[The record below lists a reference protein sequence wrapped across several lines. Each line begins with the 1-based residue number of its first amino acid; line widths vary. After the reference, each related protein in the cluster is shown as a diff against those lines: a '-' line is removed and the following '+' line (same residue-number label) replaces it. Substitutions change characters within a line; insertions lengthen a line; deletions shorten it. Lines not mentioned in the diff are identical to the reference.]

1 MADLISRAV
10 PRRPDWTD
18 YAERLDAVRQ
28 ARYNFDLDEDHDYT
42 EADGWRLDHHEA
54 ELVPEPPGPPL
65 PADDARA
72 SFAVACDL
80 VRGYAFPDP
89 SLITG
94 IFSPD
99 DPVAGRPMLLRAR
112 FLGFTFWFEV
122 RIGREIDEVRET
134 DAGRVHV
141 YGFDYAT
148 LEGHF
153 EQGQITFEVRKAEAT
168 GEVVF
173 HIDAFSKPDR
183 IRNPFYRIGFKLF
196 GRRLQLKFAR
206 TALDRM
212 QQFVRDELK
221 ARAEGSTPP
230 PRETVGPT
238 RPDAEAAE
246 QLAESGEVPHAT

>member
-1 MADLISRAV
+1 MADDPFWHRAV
-10 PRRPDWTD
+10 PRRPDWRRYHD
-18 YAERLDAVRQ
+18 RLDAVRE
-28 ARYNFDLDEDHDYT
+28 ARYNFELSEDHEFS

-54 ELVPEPPGPPL
+54 ELPPEPPGPPL
-65 PADDARA
+65 PPDDARA

-80 VRGYAFPDP
+80 VRHYAFPDP
-89 SLITG
+89 TLITG

-99 DPVAGRPMLLRAR
+99 DPLPGRPMLLRAK
-112 FLGFTFWFEV
+112 FLGFTFWFGV
-122 RIGREIDEVRET
+122 RVGSETDEVRET
-134 DAGRVHV
+134 DAGPVHA

-153 EQGQITFEVRKAEAT
+153 EMGQITFEVRKTERT
-168 GEVVF
+168 GAVEF

-206 TALDRM
+206 TAQERM
-212 QQFVRDELK
+212 QRFVKEELE
-221 ARAEGSTPP
+221 ARAKGRPAT
-230 PRETVGPT
+230 PRETVEPA

-246 QLAESGEVPHAT
+246 QMAETLGEER